1 MITRRTL
8 LFTAVTGCKITVN
21 LTNAN
26 QVEQPSFNKNVEQ
39 NIENMT
45 LHFVNALGSCHTK
58 TDKGS
63 VIIFLKSLENDMG
76 KRIYQSLVDGSF
88 VELLDKLF
96 NDKAMITT
104 LSKGKYKLEVTIEPY
119 EDQDDTDLSTC
130 LF

>member
-26 QVEQPSFNKNVEQ
+26 QVEQPSFNENVEQ